1 MYPKLF
7 VTFSYYDGY
16 RVCYA
21 DRIYSLKVPVRIT
34 ATTIKNAKQEFYKE
48 ARYNSTTPLDLT
60 VIFWSRIDSENDA
73 VDDTEKYKTI

>member
-21 DRIYSLKVPVRIT
+21 NRIYSLEVPEQIT
-34 ATTIKNAKQEFYKE
+34 VDTIKKAKLEFYKE
-48 ARYNSTTPLDLT
+48 ERYNSLT
-60 VIFWSRIDSENDA
+60 ALEVTVLFWSIIYSESDVGDNK
-73 VDDTEKYKTI
+73 EKYKTI